1 MISDALGLSVPHL
14 NKMLARLRNDRLVAV
29 TDRRFELLDPPGLR
43 MLAHFQPAKLAR
55 IPGPLKE
62 GLDFSV

>member
-1 MISDALGLSVPHL
+1 
-14 NKMLARLRNDRLVAV
+14 MLARLRNDRLVAV
-29 TDRRFELLDPPGLR
+29 TERRFELLDPPGLR